1 MDDKDRAEQVRAIE
15 VAHAHGYKH
24 AVDLLARHG
33 AVRRQVAVDVDGV
46 DAIIVLDQDPR
57 TIPRSLRAATRLSLS
72 NHVHPQLPV
81 GLVQLQ
87 CLQRLTLNSCPRLK
101 SLPAEIGQLQGF
113 QQLTIEICVD
123 LESLPEEMGQLQGLQ
138 QLTLMGCGGLKSLP
152 AEVGQL
158 KGLQQLTIAG
168 CHGLQSLP
176 AEMGQLQGLQ
186 QLTIQTCGSLKSLPA
201 EVGQLQGL
209 QQLTI
214 FSCPGLKWLPAEV
227 GQLQGLQQLTIVNCR
242 TLESLP
248 AEVGQL
254 KGLSSSRSQA
264 ATVSNRC
271 RPRCSD
277 FGEVWHPRELL
288 RPLVADDSTLQR
300 APLRV
305 LRLLSHATGKVVA
318 SDPTLL

>member
-158 KGLQQLTIAG
+158 
-168 CHGLQSLP
+168 
-176 AEMGQLQGLQ
+176 
-186 QLTIQTCGSLKSLPA
+186 
-201 EVGQLQGL
+201 QGL